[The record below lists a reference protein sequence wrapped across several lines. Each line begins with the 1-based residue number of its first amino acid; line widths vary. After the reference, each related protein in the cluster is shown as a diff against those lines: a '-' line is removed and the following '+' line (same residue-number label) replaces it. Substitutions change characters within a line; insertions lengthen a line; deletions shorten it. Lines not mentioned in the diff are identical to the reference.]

1 MVFVLYGENAF
12 QVDSALVRVDS
23 FAGVKMAD
31 AFIVTGLQ
39 SYDDWIMKEIDLS
52 LSRRSIV
59 AGELKA

>member
-1 MVFVLYGENAF
+1 M
-12 QVDSALVRVDS
+12 SASTL
-23 FAGVKMAD
+23 AGVKMAD

-39 SYDDWIMKEIDLS
+39 SYDDWIMKEIDRR